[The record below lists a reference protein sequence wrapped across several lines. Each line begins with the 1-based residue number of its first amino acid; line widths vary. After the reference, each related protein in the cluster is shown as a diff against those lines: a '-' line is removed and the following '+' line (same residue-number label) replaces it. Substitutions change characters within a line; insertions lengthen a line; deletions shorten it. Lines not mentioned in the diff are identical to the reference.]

1 MYKIIL
7 KQQIVLFGFL
17 LILCAVLS
25 GCTYQEQSSEQK
37 ASPFPVVINHITL
50 YGEPESVVSLADP
63 ITEALQS
70 LGFSDKL
77 AGINTDCEL
86 EGLDELPAAGTA
98 EQPDI
103 TAILEIGP
111 DLLITNIPLP
121 TGTWKNYQRAASRC
135 WCFPRTNPAMSRC
148 SNSLPEKK
156 RQKTVDKLSLYRY
169 NKNDL
174 KSV

>member
-86 EGLDELPAAGTA
+86 EGLDELPAAGKA

-121 TGTWKNYQRAASRC
+121 TGN
-135 WCFPRTNPAMSRC
+135 M
-148 SNSLPEKK
+148 E
-156 RQKTVDKLSLYRY
+156 KLSEGGVKVLVLSEDESGYEPL
-169 NKNDL
+169 L
-174 KSV
+174 KQLAGKETAENS

>member
-121 TGTWKNYQRAASRC
+121 TGN
-135 WCFPRTNPAMSRC
+135 M
-148 SNSLPEKK
+148 E
-156 RQKTVDKLSLYRY
+156 KLSEGGVKVLVLSEDESGYEPL
-169 NKNDL
+169 L
-174 KSV
+174 KQLAGKETAENS

>member
-37 ASPFPVVINHITL
+37 ASPFPVVITHITL

-121 TGTWKNYQRAASRC
+121 TGN
-135 WCFPRTNPAMSRC
+135 M
-148 SNSLPEKK
+148 E
-156 RQKTVDKLSLYRY
+156 KLSESGVKVLVLSEDESGYEPL
-169 NKNDL
+169 L
-174 KSV
+174 KQLAGKETAENS

>member
-25 GCTYQEQSSEQK
+25 GCTCQEQSSEQK

-98 EQPDI
+98 EQPEI

-121 TGTWKNYQRAASRC
+121 TGN
-135 WCFPRTNPAMSRC
+135 M
-148 SNSLPEKK
+148 E
-156 RQKTVDKLSLYRY
+156 KLSEGGVKVLVLSEDESGYEPL
-169 NKNDL
+169 L
-174 KSV
+174 KQLAGKETAENS

>member
-121 TGTWKNYQRAASRC
+121 TGN
-135 WCFPRTNPAMSRC
+135 M
-148 SNSLPEKK
+148 E
-156 RQKTVDKLSLYRY
+156 KLSESGVKVLVLSEDESGYEPL
-169 NKNDL
+169 L
-174 KSV
+174 KQLAGKETVENS

>member
-121 TGTWKNYQRAASRC
+121 TGN
-135 WCFPRTNPAMSRC
+135 M
-148 SNSLPEKK
+148 E
-156 RQKTVDKLSLYRY
+156 KLSESGVKVLVLSEDESGYEPL
-169 NKNDL
+169 L
-174 KSV
+174 KQLAGKETAENS

>member
-111 DLLITNIPLP
+111 HLLITNIPLP
-121 TGTWKNYQRAASRC
+121 TGN
-135 WCFPRTNPAMSRC
+135 M
-148 SNSLPEKK
+148 E
-156 RQKTVDKLSLYRY
+156 KLSEGGVKVLVLSEDESGYEPL
-169 NKNDL
+169 L
-174 KSV
+174 KQLAGKETAENS

>member
-1 MYKIIL
+1 MYKVIL
-7 KQQIVLFGFL
+7 KQRIVLFGFL

-25 GCTYQEQSSEQK
+25 GCTNQEQSSEQK
-37 ASPFPVVINHITL
+37 ASPFPVIVNHITL

-63 ITEALQS
+63 ITEVLQS

-86 EGLDELPAAGTA
+86 EGFDELPSTGTA

-111 DLLITNIPLP
+111 NLLITNIPLP
-121 TGTWKNYQRAASRC
+121 TGY
-135 WCFPRTNPAMSRC
+135 M
-148 SNSLPEKK
+148 E
-156 RQKTVDKLSLYRY
+156 KLSAGGIKVLVLSEDESGYESL
-169 NKNDL
+169 L
-174 KSV
+174 KQLAGKETSENG